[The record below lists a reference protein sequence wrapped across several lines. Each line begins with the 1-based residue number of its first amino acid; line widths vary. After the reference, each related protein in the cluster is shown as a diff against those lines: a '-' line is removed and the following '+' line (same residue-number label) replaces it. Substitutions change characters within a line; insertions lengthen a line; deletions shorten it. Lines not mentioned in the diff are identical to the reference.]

1 MTDLP
6 EASDRF
12 RRRYV
17 LAGTSVLDEV
27 EREVI
32 GATFGANGYTT
43 VAQADDL
50 ATRLELGPQDVL
62 LDVGGGRGWPS
73 LYMAEITGCAVVNS
87 DPIFEGLQA
96 SRSLGDAVEHA
107 AVQATGEHL
116 PFRAASFDAVVHSD
130 VLC

>member
-1 MTDLP
+1 MPIRIPAMGPVWRTRCPDSCRPRRFTLTGIRPASDVFVTDLP

-50 ATRLELGPQDVL
+50 AARLELGPGDVL

-73 LYMAEITGCAVVNS
+73 M
-87 DPIFEGLQA
+87 
-96 SRSLGDAVEHA
+96 
-107 AVQATGEHL
+107 
-116 PFRAASFDAVVHSD
+116 
-130 VLC
+130 